1 MSYQIELRHLR
12 YFQVLAEELNF
23 RRASERLFI
32 AQPGLSRQIKQ
43 LEEILQAQLLFR
55 TKRSVQLTPAGEF
68 FKAEIDRLLNQ
79 LDQTKKQVALIHQGD
94 FGEIRIGFVGS
105 AIHHV
110 LPRLI
115 TGINRKYPNIHTSLD
130 ELPNHAQVSMIQ
142 KDQLDLGFVRVT
154 SLSGGLDSRRV
165 HEDSF
170 SIVLPAEHPMTVEQ
184 FENIGQLREEK
195 FILFSSEYSSEYYDK
210 VVSICRDQGFEPTV
224 SHKSIHAFTI
234 FKLVENGLGI
244 AIVPT
249 SLVDGYELRIKSIPL
264 TNIPQ
269 RTQLSAIWKNSNRN
283 SSLKK
288 ALEFLFEKELD

>member
-23 RRASERLFI
+23 RKASERLFI

-43 LEEILQAQLLFR
+43 LEEILDAQLFAR
-55 TKRSVQLTPAGEF
+55 TKRSVKLTTAGVYLKE
-68 FKAEIDRLLNQ
+68 EVDRILNQ
-79 LDQTKKQVALIHQGD
+79 LDLAKKQTALIHQGD

-110 LPRLI
+110 LPKLI
-115 TGINRKYPNIHTSLD
+115 SRINKQYPNIHTSLD
-130 ELPNHAQVSMIQ
+130 ELANHVQLSMLQ
-142 KDQLDLGFVRVT
+142 NGRLDLGFVRVT
-154 SLSGGLDSRRV
+154 SIPLGLESKVV

-170 SIVLPAEHPMTVEQ
+170 SIVLPQNHEMSAKE
-184 FENIGQLREEK
+184 FENIGQLKDEK

-210 VVSICRDQGFEPTV
+210 VVSICRDQDFEPTV

-249 SLVDGYELRIKSIPL
+249 SLVDGYELKIKAIAL
-264 TNIPQ
+264 TKIPQ
-269 RTQLSAIWKNSNRN
+269 RTQLAAVWKKSNRN
-283 SSLKK
+283 SSLSK
-288 ALEFLFEKELD
+288 ALEFLFDT

>member
-23 RRASERLFI
+23 RKASERLFI

-43 LEEILQAQLLFR
+43 LEELLDAQLFVR
-55 TKRSVQLTPAGEF
+55 TKRSVVLTAAGTH
-68 FKAEIDRLLNQ
+68 FKEEVDRLLNQ
-79 LDQTKKQVALIHQGD
+79 LDLAKRQTALIHQGD

-110 LPRLI
+110 LPKLI
-115 TGINRKYPNIHTSLD
+115 SRINKKYPNIHTSLD
-130 ELPNHAQVSMIQ
+130 ELANHVQISMLQ
-142 KDQLDLGFVRVT
+142 NDRLDLGFVRLT
-154 SLSGGLDSRRV
+154 TIPMGLESQVV

-170 SIVLPAEHPMTVEQ
+170 SVVLPQDHEMTEAV
-184 FENIGQLREEK
+184 FDHIGQLKNEK

-234 FKLVENGLGI
+234 
-244 AIVPT
+244 
-249 SLVDGYELRIKSIPL
+249 
-264 TNIPQ
+264 
-269 RTQLSAIWKNSNRN
+269 
-283 SSLKK
+283 
-288 ALEFLFEKELD
+288 

>member
-23 RRASERLFI
+23 RKASERLYI

-43 LEEILQAQLLFR
+43 LEEILGSQLLLR
-55 TKRSVQLTPAGEF
+55 TKRSVKLTPAGVY
-68 FKAEIDRLLNQ
+68 FKDEVDRLLNQ
-79 LDQTKKQVALIHQGD
+79 LEQIKKQVKLIHSGD
-94 FGEIRIGFVGS
+94 YGEIRIGFVGS

-115 TGINRKYPNIHTSLD
+115 TRINKEYPNIHTSLD
-130 ELPNHAQVSMIQ
+130 ELANHAQISMIEN
-142 KDQLDLGFVRVT
+142 DSLDLGFVRI
-154 SLSGGLDSRRV
+154 SSIPGNLESRIV

-170 SIVLPAEHPMTVEQ
+170 SIVLPEQHEMTAKQ
-184 FENIGQLREEK
+184 FKNMGQLKEEK

-249 SLVDGYELRIKSIPL
+249 SLIDGYELKIKSIPL
-264 TNIPQ
+264 TKIPQ
-269 RTQLSAIWKNSNRN
+269 RTQLSAIWKKSNK
-283 SSLKK
+283 SSLLNK
-288 ALEFLFEKELD
+288 ALESLFDDEH